1 MKKVMLLLAGLAL
14 VATSAVAQTAQAMD
28 FKGTLIDNA
37 CFKTDMPAAELAKH
51 TKDCALMDGCVAS
64 GYVVVTA
71 DGHVYK
77 LDAKGNESVVTALKA
92 ATQAANLK
100 VTVTGVNTDGTIAVT
115 KVVLDK

>member
-1 MKKVMLLLAGLAL
+1 MKQVTLLIAGLAL
-14 VATSAVAQTAQAMD
+14 VATSALAQTPAAQV

-37 CFKTDMPAAELAKH
+37 CFKADMSAADLAKH
-51 TKDCALMDGCVAS
+51 TKDCTLMPDCTAS

-77 LDAKGNESVVTALKA
+77 LDAAGNTSVVTALKA

-100 VTVTGVNTDGTIAVT
+100 VTVTGVNHDGTIAVS
-115 KVVLDK
+115 KVTLDK